1 MKALGAHT
9 FGTVWT
15 HDAASAIE
23 ALAPLGFRDF
33 QLMAMVPHLDPW
45 TAADV
50 VPRIKRALNSCGGRI
65 VAIDLPSS
73 DLNIASTTPAA
84 VEFAVAT
91 YAKAM
96 VLGRELGASWLTVN
110 SGRKHMLLPPPD
122 DRLIAIYAAALMRL
136 SEQAQDCGMRILIEN
151 IPGCLLDTAEAL
163 AGFLDSH
170 VYPNVDVLYDVANAA
185 AVREDPVH
193 GLTVLGSRVAVVHLS
208 DAPKGL
214 SRHAPIGSGDIDF
227 AAMKRKLIEID
238 YGGEIV
244 LEIISDDAIRDFST
258 SREVLG
264 RSGWL
269 VADARDPV

>member
-50 VPRIKRALNSCGGRI
+50 VPRIERALDLCGGRI

-151 IPGCLLDTAEAL
+151 IPGVCSIRLKRSQVSSTAT
-163 AGFLDSH
+163 
-170 VYPNVDVLYDVANAA
+170 Y
-185 AVREDPVH
+185 
-193 GLTVLGSRVAVVHLS
+193 
-208 DAPKGL
+208 
-214 SRHAPIGSGDIDF
+214 
-227 AAMKRKLIEID
+227 
-238 YGGEIV
+238 
-244 LEIISDDAIRDFST
+244 IRMST
-258 SREVLG
+258 CFTTSPTLQQSEKIQYT
-264 RSGWL
+264 
-269 VADARDPV
+269 A